1 MVSRSHS
8 RGVFVP
14 PWTVRRVRFAR
25 SLHGVAFLLVEI
37 SVGGFLPLLA
47 RRAYQDHRRSDVGEL
62 EVQAPRGWA
71 DLIERERR
79 ERVALDAAR
88 ALAYG
93 DADADARPD
102 SAAAADRGAADADT
116 DARPRPGG
124 GGGVR

>member
-37 SVGGFLPLLA
+37 SVGGCLPLLA
-47 RRAYQDHRRSDVGEL
+47 RRASYQDRRRSDVGEL

-102 SAAAADRGAADADT
+102 PAAAADRGAADT
-116 DARPRPGG
+116 
-124 GGGVR
+124 